1 MATNNQQTQQVKQ
14 VDPAVRAA
22 MFAQMTR
29 QHVRSMPSQ
38 SAKAF
43 ETMTFTLPKVRLL
56 SKIWLLVT
64 ATVKVQHASQSS
76 FTPHPFAPWN
86 LLRRVSV
93 DANNGFSPFVIDGKG
108 LYFYN
113 LILHD
118 PKSVERQSSGRG
130 RVVMT
135 TNASSS
141 GATNTIRFL
150 AELPITL
157 NDRDPVGLILLQNE
171 ETVVT
176 VSVDVGDP
184 ASIVANGQTGYT
196 VSLENLTVTP
206 VVETFSIPAVKEAF
220 PDISVLKLV
229 QSTTE
234 SIMGAG
240 QHVLKLPVGTT
251 YRKLLIFIED
261 ANGNGVSDSAIN
273 GDIEIIFNQADIPYS
288 VPPEV
293 LAGINVAQFGTTFP
307 DGLFIFDFSYQ
318 GLPNYGGARDYV
330 DTERLTEFWVR
341 FGASASGKV
350 TAVYETLSRLRV
362 E

>member
-1 MATNNQQTQQVKQ
+1 MATNQQAQQVKQ

-29 QHVRSMPSQ
+29 QHIRSMPSE
-38 SAKAF
+38 SANAG
-43 ETMTFTLPKVRLL
+43 ETITFTLPKVRLL

-64 ATVKVQHASQSS
+64 ATVKVTHASASTFQ
-76 FTPHPFAPWN
+76 PHPFAPWN

-93 DANNGFSPFVIDGKG
+93 DANNGFSPLVVSGRD

-113 LILHD
+113 LVLHD
-118 PKSVERQSSGRG
+118 PRTLTRQTSGRG

-135 TNASSS
+135 NQAGSS

-176 VSVDVGDP
+176 VTVDVGDP
-184 ASIVANGQTGYT
+184 AQLLAAEQTGYT
-196 VSLENLTVTP
+196 VTLENLTVTP
-206 VVETFSIPAVKEAF
+206 VVESFSIPAVPDAF

-234 SIMGAG
+234 SIAGAG
-240 QHVLKLPVGTT
+240 QHVMKLPVGTT
-251 YRKLLIFIED
+251 YRKLLLYIED
-261 ANGNGVSDSAIN
+261 ANGNGVADSALN

-288 VPPEV
+288 IPPVV
-293 LAGINVAQFGTTFP
+293 LAGINAAQFGTTFP
-307 DGLFIFDFSYQ
+307 DGLYVFDLSYQ
-318 GLPNYGGARDYV
+318 GLPNYGGARDYI

-341 FGASASGKV
+341 FGAPSAGKV
-350 TAVYETLSRLRV
+350 TAVYETLSRLRAQ
-362 E
+362 